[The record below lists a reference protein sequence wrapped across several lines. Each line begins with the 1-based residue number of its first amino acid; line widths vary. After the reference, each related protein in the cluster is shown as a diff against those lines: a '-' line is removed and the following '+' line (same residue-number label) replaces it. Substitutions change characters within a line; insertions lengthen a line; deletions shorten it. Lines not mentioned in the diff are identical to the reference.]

1 MGKTIFIGISL
12 MFATISARTQEQHN
26 LNFDYMPSVEKYV
39 TIDKIS
45 NPDNSWQVGIPGK
58 TNLYEARSIPHVIIT
73 DTVNP
78 YPVNDSSEFTI
89 WQKASE
95 GFEMPHTATL
105 SGFYKVDTDSI
116 NDYGKIEFSPDNG
129 NRWVDLLN
137 DTITPPIWLSDKPVL
152 TGTSDWK
159 YFYVQLAHMGFNI
172 ELGDTVLYRFTFI
185 SDDIDN
191 QKEGLMF
198 DDIWFMDFTEGITH
212 NNTNGFIS
220 KVFPNPSDHIITIE
234 FDFQSVQSVDLDII
248 DGLGRLIFRT
258 NNLDIGRI
266 SIEVNDYTPGLYYYR
281 LYNEAASLSSLGKF
295 IVE

>member
-12 MFATISARTQEQHN
+12 IFATISARTQEQIN
-26 LNFDYMPSVEKYV
+26 LNFDYMASVEKYV
-39 TIDKIS
+39 TIDTFS
-45 NPDNSWQVGIPGK
+45 NPDNSWQVGSPGK
-58 TNLYEARSIPHVIIT
+58 AYLYEARSIPNVIIT
-73 DTVNP
+73 DTISP
-78 YPVNDSSEFTI
+78 YPVNDSSVFTI
-89 WQKASE
+89 WQKAFE

-137 DTITPPIWLSDKPVL
+137 DTINPPEWYSEKPVL

-159 YFYVQLAHMGFNI
+159 YFYVELAHMGFNI

-185 SDDIDN
+185 SDGIDN
-191 QKEGLMF
+191 QKDGLMF
-198 DDIWFMDFTEGITH
+198 DDFWFMDFTEGISQ
-212 NNTNGFIS
+212 NSTNGFNS
-220 KVFPNPSDHIITIE
+220 NVFPNPSDHIITIE
-234 FDFQSVQSVDLDII
+234 FDFHSVQSVDLDII
-248 DGLGRLIFRT
+248 DGLGRLMFRKK
-258 NNLDIGRI
+258 NLDIGRI

-281 LYNEAASLSSLGKF
+281 LYNGAASLSSLGKF